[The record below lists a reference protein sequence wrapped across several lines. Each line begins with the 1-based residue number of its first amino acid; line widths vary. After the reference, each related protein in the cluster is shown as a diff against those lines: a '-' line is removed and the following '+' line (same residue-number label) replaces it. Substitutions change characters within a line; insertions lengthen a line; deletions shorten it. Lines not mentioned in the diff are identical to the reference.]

1 MRILILSVGGSCEP
15 VVNAIRE
22 YKPEQVYFL
31 CSKESAR
38 VVDGPGEP
46 CIDTRKPDSAAG
58 TQKAKSVVTQAGLKP
73 EQYQKIV
80 LQGDTGQDDLKEC
93 YLKVSGLAKEIE
105 SNHPKA
111 DVIANYTGGT
121 KTMSVALAMAATMR
135 ERWDLSLNVGSRVDL
150 IKVSSGTDV
159 PVVIDKWSVYSRL
172 QIESVAKVLARFDYA
187 GADAIL
193 SHLSS
198 KPMDTSLQAQLV
210 RARQLARA
218 FDLWDRFD
226 HEAALA
232 IFEPLAGTFPEHIV
246 PLKRLSGS
254 IAKASGYERV
264 GDLLRNA
271 ERRAVQHR
279 YDDAIARLYRA
290 VELFAQ
296 VRLKTPHGI
305 DTGNVEVN
313 GLPAE
318 HREAWRS
325 RMRDD
330 GKLVLG
336 LREDYQLL
344 EQLGDTVGEVWKPQE
359 ARVMDSLKRRNESI
373 GAHGLSPM
381 GETDYTKVYEAL
393 THFLAAAAESISV
406 KLDAPQLPGEEI
418 LRRLE
423 LQ

>member
-1 MRILILSVGGSCEP
+1 MKILILSVGGSCEP

-22 YKPEQVYFL
+22 YNPEQVYFL

-38 VVDGPGEP
+38 VADGPGEP
-46 CIDTRKPDSAAG
+46 CIDARKPDSATG
-58 TQKAKSVVTQAGLKP
+58 TQKAKSIVTQAGLKP
-73 EQYQKIV
+73 DQYQKIV
-80 LQGDTGQDDLKEC
+80 LEGDTGQDDLKEC
-93 YLKVSGLAKEIE
+93 YLKVSALAKEIE
-105 SNHPKA
+105 SNHPQA

-121 KTMSVALAMAATMR
+121 KTMSVALAMAATMN
-135 ERWDLSLNVGSRVDL
+135 ERWDLSLNVGSRVNL

-159 PVVIDKWSVYSRL
+159 PVVLDKWSVYSHM
-172 QIESVAKVLARFDYA
+172 QMESVAKVLARFDYA
-187 GADAIL
+187 GADAVL

-198 KPMDTSLQAQLV
+198 KPMDTSLQAQVV

-226 HEAALA
+226 HQGALA
-232 IFEPLAGTFPEHIV
+232 IFEPLAGTFPEQIV
-246 PLKRLSGS
+246 PLKQLSGR
-254 IAKASGYERV
+254 IENASGYERV

-296 VRLKTPHGI
+296 VRLKSAHGI

-325 RMRDD
+325 RARND

-344 EQLGDTVGEVWKPQE
+344 EQLGDAVGRVWKSQE
-359 ARVMDSLKRRNESI
+359 ARVLDSLKRRNESI
-373 GAHGLSPM
+373 GAHGLRPM
-381 GETDYTKVYEAL
+381 GEADYIKVYQAL
-393 THFLAAAAESISV
+393 TQFLAAGAESISV

-418 LRRLE
+418 LQRLE